1 MKITHKYIII
11 NDIEDM
17 EVTIV
22 RFNRPL
28 LVRMDKSSKDPFFQT
43 VYGFV
48 INEDDVRVDHHH
60 KVDDYVGYLAGMH
73 EFSNG
78 SDWFSISY
86 EYRGLPDWVDKKGK
100 VHPKQ
105 DNWMERVFQKSIK
118 KLNLSYTLIHRDMVD
133 MDEYYDYLNEQNLI
147 VDDTFFYD
155 FERYQPYE
163 RGPFFE
169 QVPDDEL
176 PF

>member
-1 MKITHKYIII
+1 
-11 NDIEDM
+11 M
-17 EVTIV
+17 EVSIV
-22 RFNRPL
+22 RLNRPL
-28 LVRMDKSSKDPFFQT
+28 LIRMDKCSADPFFQT

-48 INEDDVRVDHHH
+48 INEDDVRVDHQR
-60 KVDDYVGYLAGMH
+60 VDDYVGYLAGMH

-86 EYRGLPDWVDKKGK
+86 EFRGLPDWIDKKGK

-105 DNWMERVFQKSIK
+105 DAWMKKVFMKSIQ
-118 KLNLSYTLIHRDMVD
+118 KLNLSYTLIHWYMD

-155 FERYQPYE
+155 LEKYQQKGKTPFYE
-163 RGPFFE
+163 V
-169 QVPDDEL
+169 VPDDGL

>member
-1 MKITHKYIII
+1 
-11 NDIEDM
+11 M

-28 LVRMDKSSKDPFFQT
+28 LIRMDNGKRDPFFQT

-48 INEDDVRVDHHH
+48 INEDDVRVDHQR
-60 KVDDYVGYLAGMH
+60 VDDYVGYLAGMH

-86 EYRGLPDWVDKKGK
+86 EFRGLPDWIDKKGK

-105 DNWMERVFQKSIK
+105 DAWMKKVFQKSIQ
-118 KLNLSYTLIHRDMVD
+118 KLNLSYTLLHWDMD

-147 VDDTFFYD
+147 VDDIFFYD
-155 FERYQPYE
+155 LVRYQPYYE
-163 RGPFFE
+163 A
-169 QVPDDEL
+169 VPDDGL